1 MPCPPDSLRLPN
13 RQRRS
18 RALISLT
25 PLIDVVFILLI
36 FLMLVSSFIDRKAFE
51 ISMGGAGVVPA
62 AKSERLTFQ
71 LRLRAG
77 GRAALDGVDVRL
89 PDIARALGNAVGPGQ
104 EAAVLIR
111 SGAGVDLQT
120 VVSVMSSAR
129 RIPGLSVHLLRGAS
143 GT

>member
-1 MPCPPDSLRLPN
+1 MPSSPNSLRLPN

-51 ISMGGAGVVPA
+51 ISMGGAGDVPA
-62 AKSERLTFQ
+62 AGSDRLMFQ
-71 LRLRAG
+71 LRLRAD
-77 GRAALDGVDVRL
+77 GRAALDGVDVSL
-89 PDIARALGNAVGPGQ
+89 PDIARTLGKAVGPKR
-104 EAAVLIR
+104 EAVVLIR
-111 SGAGVDLQT
+111 SEAGVDLQT

-129 RIPGLSVHLLRGAS
+129 RIPGLTVHLVRGAS